1 MMPELIALLSE
12 VEKLRL
18 VATELAGKLVFGQK
32 VIRIMLAVLAAVAM
46 LTIVVSVLAVR
57 SVGESQRVARQVD
70 RAQAQIEINAH
81 AQAVF
86 NWNLCQRSFKNT
98 TKLNEA
104 TNVFIKFLESNN
116 KPPRPAITQWIKIQ
130 RGALLI
136 VPECG
141 PRP

>member
-1 MMPELIALLSE
+1 MPELVALLSE

-18 VATELAGKLVFGQK
+18 IATELADKFVYGKRVM
-32 VIRIMLAVLAAVAM
+32 RIVVCVLAAMVM
-46 LTIVVSVLAVR
+46 LAIVVSVLAVR

-70 RAQAQIEINAH
+70 RAQLKIETNAH
-81 AQAVF
+81 AQALY
-86 NWNLCQRSFKNT
+86 NWNQCQRSVTNT

-104 TNVFIKFLESNN
+104 TSVFIKFLESNN
-116 KPPRPAITQWIKIQ
+116 KPPRPAITQWIQIQ

>member
-1 MMPELIALLSE
+1 MPELVALLSE

-18 VATELAGKLVFGQK
+18 IATELAGKLVFGQK
-32 VIRIMLAVLAAVAM
+32 VIRIMLAVLAALAM

-57 SVGESQRVARQVD
+57 SVGESQRVGRQVD
-70 RAQAQIEINAH
+70 RAQSKIETNAH
-81 AQAVF
+81 AQAIY
-86 NWNLCQRSFKNT
+86 NWTQCQRAVTNT
-98 TKLNEA
+98 TKLNDA
-104 TNVFIKFLESNN
+104 TSVFIKFLESNN
-116 KPPRPAITQWIKIQ
+116 KPPRAAITQWIQIQ

>member
-1 MMPELIALLSE
+1 MPELVALLSE

-18 VATELAGKLVFGQK
+18 IATELAGKLVFGQK
-32 VIRIMLAVLAAVAM
+32 VIRIMLAILAAVAM

-57 SVGESQRVARQVD
+57 SVGESQRVGRQVD
-70 RAQAQIEINAH
+70 RAQSKIETNAH
-81 AQAVF
+81 AQALF
-86 NWNLCQRSFKNT
+86 NWNQCNRSVTNI
-98 TKLNEA
+98 TKLNDA
-104 TNVFIKFLESNN
+104 TSVFIKFLESNN
-116 KPPRPAITQWIKIQ
+116 KPPRPAITQWINIQ

>member
-1 MMPELIALLSE
+1 MPELVALLSE

-18 VATELAGKLVFGQK
+18 IATELAGKLVFGQK
-32 VIRIMLAVLAAVAM
+32 VIRIMLAVLAALAM

-57 SVGESQRVARQVD
+57 SVGESQRVGRQVD
-70 RAQAQIEINAH
+70 RAQSKIETNAH
-81 AQAVF
+81 AQAIY
-86 NWNLCQRSFKNT
+86 NWNQCQRAVTNT
-98 TKLNEA
+98 TKLNDA
-104 TNVFIKFLESNN
+104 TSVFIKFLESNN
-116 KPPRPAITQWIKIQ
+116 KPPRAAITQWIQIQ